1 MWAIIVGFWQ
11 VFSSFANH
19 HGENVRGVMPIHAC
33 CIITYKLAL
42 FIIIIIIF
50 LFDRSVV

>member
-19 HGENVRGVMPIHAC
+19 HGDSGIMPIQVC

-42 FIIIIIIF
+42 FIIIIISF